1 MPQLDGLRC
10 VAVLLV
16 IWEHAGPVWFRV
28 TGGFGVRWFF
38 VLSAYLITGILL
50 RERGAPLGATL
61 QAFYMRRALRILPPY
76 YLLLAAVALSGI
88 PLISGRELAAH
99 ALYLSNWWFLTQHW
113 SREIGHLWS
122 LAVEEQ
128 FYLVWPAL
136 VLMLPTRALPRLFVG
151 SVLVALAWQI
161 GAGALLS
168 LVKAGLAT
176 PAAFDAF
183 GAGAWL
189 AWHQRHRPEA
199 EASRARWLDRGF
211 LAGALLIW
219 VTLVLDVVRLRT
231 ATLFIPESLAATL
244 TGVWL
249 VDRASRGRAG
259 AWASLPSVRAIGR
272 ISYGIYLVQSPIAF
286 LVSALHDEARGYT
299 HSVSAFVLVTALSL
313 AVASVSW
320 RYVEAPIN
328 RLKRYFPY
336 E

>member
-168 LVKAGLAT
+168 DGVRYRVLDATMHQGRWPSRIRRRRGRRSASSAGE
-176 PAAFDAF
+176 
-183 GAGAWL
+183 G
-189 AWHQRHRPEA
+189 QRRLYYFKPGE
-199 EASRARWLDRGF
+199 SRAPEPV
-211 LAGALLIW
+211 LLEQQ
-219 VTLVLDVVRLRT
+219 LQRAEYL
-231 ATLFIPESLAATL
+231 PS
-244 TGVWL
+244 
-249 VDRASRGRAG
+249 RASARTSSR
-259 AWASLPSVRAIGR
+259 
-272 ISYGIYLVQSPIAF
+272 
-286 LVSALHDEARGYT
+286 SALTPTIALFANSPPAR
-299 HSVSAFVLVTALSL
+299 
-313 AVASVSW
+313 
-320 RYVEAPIN
+320 
-328 RLKRYFPY
+328 
-336 E
+336 